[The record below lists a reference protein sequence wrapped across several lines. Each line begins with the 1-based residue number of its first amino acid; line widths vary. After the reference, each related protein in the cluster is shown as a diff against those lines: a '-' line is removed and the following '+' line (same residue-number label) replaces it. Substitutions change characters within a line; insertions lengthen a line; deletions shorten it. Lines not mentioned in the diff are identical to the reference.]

1 MLANIPAPWSSG
13 VVFKVYHAR
22 RCHTATILLSA
33 SSLFP
38 SAAWAVELWF
48 FQGSWRQRS
57 QSVSPA
63 ATAIPVWLNSVGH
76 YLNAND
82 SCSSCIGCFKNR
94 NCARVKTC
102 LWPIPQWVSLKLFKM
117 GMYGG
122 RQSFF
127 LTIAHMIQCVYPL
140 VIKRG
145 NGQSSIYNDG
155 PIWNILKHHL

>member
-1 MLANIPAPWSSG
+1 M
-13 VVFKVYHAR
+13 FKVYHAR

-76 YLNAND
+76 YLNPND
-82 SCSSCIGCFKNR
+82 FCPSCVGCFKNR

-117 GMYGG
+117 GIYGVMTIPNMG

-127 LTIAHMIQCVYPL
+127 SYHCTYDSICLPPGNQTWQWTILDLY
-140 VIKRG
+140 
-145 NGQSSIYNDG
+145 DG